1 MATKRITSSS
11 IVTLIA
17 AYLGLFVGLIDA
29 NAVNLALPAIR
40 ADLGG
45 GISGAQW
52 TIDAYNVTFAAV
64 LLTSGSLGDRFG
76 RRAMLRAGLIT
87 FIAASLAC
95 ALAPSLQLLL
105 AARALQGIGAGLML
119 AQGLAIAAHAFPD
132 TVERARATAAWA
144 IAAATST
151 AIGPVLG
158 GVLTDTL
165 GWRYI
170 FWINAP
176 IGVVA
181 LLMTYRY
188 LSESRDP
195 DAGGIDL
202 PGQTFAILGL
212 ATLTVVLVEGRTMT
226 PAWTS
231 ALAVAAVLGIGLF
244 FWSQGKSARPMLPLG
259 LLRSR
264 RLINALIATFA
275 MTFGAYG
282 MLMVNSFA
290 FQQQRG
296 ESSLA
301 TAAAFLP
308 MPLTYLALIPVVN
321 AVARRTGPKL
331 PMITGLTLMATGM
344 LLYAAAGADA
354 DIWVLETGFV
364 LTGAGLAFNT
374 GPAVG
379 LAISAMPLTRA
390 GLASGV
396 VNLARLVGIT
406 VGVAALGTVMAL
418 GGVRAALLGGGVVE
432 LLGAGTVLWR
442 VARQRASAPEDVAE
456 KDGVVCYA

>member
-1 MATKRITSSS
+1 MGTNRMTYSS

-76 RRAMLRAGLIT
+76 RRALLRFGLVT
-87 FIAASLAC
+87 FVVASLGC
-95 ALAPSLQLLL
+95 AAAPSLAVLL

-119 AQGLAIAAHAFPD
+119 PQGLAIAAHTFPNAAD
-132 TVERARATAAWA
+132 RARATAAWA

-176 IGVVA
+176 VGLLA
-181 LLMTYRY
+181 LLMSHRY

-202 PGQTFAILGL
+202 PGQTFAIFGL
-212 ATLTVVLVEGRTMT
+212 ATLTLVLVEGRTMA
-226 PAWTS
+226 PGWTS
-231 ALAVAAVLGIGLF
+231 ALAVVAAVCIGVF
-244 FWSQGKSARPMLPLG
+244 FWTQGKFANPMLPLE
-259 LLRSR
+259 LLRER
-264 RLINALIATFA
+264 QLIAALIATFA
-275 MTFGAYG
+275 MTFGTYG

-296 ESSLA
+296 ESALA
-301 TAAAFLP
+301 TAVQFLP
-308 MPLTYLALIPVVN
+308 MPLAYLMLIPIVN
-321 AVARRTGPKL
+321 IVAGRTGPRL
-331 PMITGLTLMATGM
+331 PMVAGLALMAAGM
-344 LLYAAAGADA
+344 LLYAGVGPDA
-354 DIWVLETGFV
+354 DLWLLELGFV

-379 LAISAMPLTRA
+379 VAMSAMPLTRA

-406 VGVAALGTVMAL
+406 VGVAALGTVLAVS
-418 GGVRAALLGGGVVE
+418 GARAALLAGGVVE
-432 LLGAGTVLWR
+432 LLAVPVVLR
-442 VARQRASAPEDVAE
+442 CVATGQASLERE
-456 KDGVVCYA
+456 VCHA